1 MLLRREYRKIK
12 YRESNPILYMHVT
25 ESIWPLLQGRKRLFF
40 ITKLWLFVLFCFI
53 CIYFILFLLTFTLLL
68 QLHNSTSRREL
79 CSIIIFLDRWQGWAL
94 GKDPAEGKVARS
106 GENTFVSAVRK
117 KEWGGFSGRE
127 VESKWNQK
135 SGGGDNGPNCAQR
148 RVGDGQGRMEALTG
162 YWSTNRGKKT
172 YSLVITAALAS
183 YLRII
188 NPSQAISVRAQL

>member
-1 MLLRREYRKIK
+1 MWLKVFDLCCRAEKGFF
-12 YRESNPILYMHVT
+12 S
-25 ESIWPLLQGRKRLFF
+25 SQGSDY
-40 ITKLWLFVLFCFI
+40 LFCFI
-53 CIYFILFLLTFTLLL
+53 YIYFILSLLTLTLLL

-106 GENTFVSAVRK
+106 GENTFVSTVRK

-135 SGGGDNGPNCAQR
+135 SGSGDNGPNCAQR

-162 YWSTNRGKKT
+162 YWSTNKEKKNLFLSNNSSSCFIPKDYKPISGHLCQSSAVILT
-172 YSLVITAALAS
+172 NSCLTFCNSISL
-183 YLRII
+183 
-188 NPSQAISVRAQL
+188 PK